1 MIFFGC
7 TNKRHIAHQENV
19 LAKVLLP
26 TLLVPTWLRDAHCKT
41 MDQIKEFEIDSLQ
54 KPERKS
60 PDFNISC
67 ISSTKNV
74 AFLSFNILQLTS
86 VVFFLCCVM
95 LLADFACSHYVSLE
109 GQTGADFYKGN
120 KTAMAFTCKATV

>member
-1 MIFFGC
+1 M
-7 TNKRHIAHQENV
+7 

-26 TLLVPTWLRDAHCKT
+26 TLLVPTWLRDADCKT

-60 PDFNISC
+60 PDFNTSC

-74 AFLSFNILQLTS
+74 AFLSFNIL
-86 VVFFLCCVM
+86 
-95 LLADFACSHYVSLE
+95 
-109 GQTGADFYKGN
+109 
-120 KTAMAFTCKATV
+120 